1 MGSWDKET
9 KEAAAKYNE
18 RESRHLNLSEFQMK
32 LDAPPKSHRKTLSE
46 QAKALLSGKEKWEP
60 TWQTMGGKRDAVV
73 ESTGSG
79 RDYRK

>member
-1 MGSWDKET
+1 
-9 KEAAAKYNE
+9 
-18 RESRHLNLSEFQMK
+18 MK

-79 RDYRK
+79 RDYKK